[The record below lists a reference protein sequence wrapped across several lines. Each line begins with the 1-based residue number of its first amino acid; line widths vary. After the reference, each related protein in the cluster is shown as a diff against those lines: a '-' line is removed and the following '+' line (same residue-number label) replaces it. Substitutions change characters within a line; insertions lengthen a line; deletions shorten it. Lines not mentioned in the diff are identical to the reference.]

1 MQWSSCKTYRN
12 FKCKCNIIIEVSF
25 FSMFDD
31 GYEIFVNCEELEA
44 RSELSTLKGVEGCVE
59 APKWD

>member
-1 MQWSSCKTYRN
+1 MQFVEVHAVELSQRN

-31 GYEIFVNCEELEA
+31 GYEIFVEMP
-44 RSELSTLKGVEGCVE
+44 SYMK
-59 APKWD
+59 